1 AAGEITLH
9 FDAEAGAFYAS
20 HYDHRFPLYPP
31 SYAEVL
37 RNTQPHSNEHNDQPD
52 KSCAALLALVQPFEA
67 LERNPDYWTEAQK
80 LRTQLSEVARA
91 EDAAAAI
98 EHALSCYD
106 TKTAEGFQ
114 RLHRLLELQHYRVAS
129 WRTAADDINWR
140 RFFDINDL
148 GALRVERPA
157 VFEATHAKIFELVRK
172 GLIDGLRID
181 HIDGLAN

>member
-1 AAGEITLH
+1 
-9 FDAEAGAFYAS
+9 
-20 HYDHRFPLYPP
+20 
-31 SYAEVL
+31 
-37 RNTQPHSNEHNDQPD
+37 
-52 KSCAALLALVQPFEA
+52 
-67 LERNPDYWTEAQK
+67 
-80 LRTQLSEVARA
+80 
-91 EDAAAAI
+91 AAI

-114 RLHRLLELQHYRVAS
+114 HLHRLLELQHYRVAS

-181 HIDGLAN
+181 HIDGLANPRAYCRKLRRKLDRLQVERPDALT